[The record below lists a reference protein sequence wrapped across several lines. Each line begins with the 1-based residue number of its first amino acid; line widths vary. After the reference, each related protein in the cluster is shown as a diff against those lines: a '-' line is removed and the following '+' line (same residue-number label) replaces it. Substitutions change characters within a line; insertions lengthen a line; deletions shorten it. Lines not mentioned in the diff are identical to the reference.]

1 MNIRTSSRLN
11 GLNESVIREMTRLAL
26 EHDAINLAQGFPD
39 FAPAPEIIQAAHR
52 ALDEG
57 WNQYAITWGVP
68 ALRAAI
74 SAKMARRYGLAYDP
88 GRHITVTCGVTEA
101 IIASVLAI
109 ANPGDEVVIIE
120 PFHENF
126 LAAVEFA
133 GARPVY
139 VPLEPPGYE
148 LDLDRLRRAFS
159 TQTRAIIFNSPHNPT
174 GRVFT
179 REEMEGVAALCREF
193 DAVCITDEI
202 YEHILY
208 DDRKHVPMATLD
220 GMYERTLTTG
230 GLGKTFAL
238 TGWRLGYA
246 CAPEPYSN
254 ALRTVHDF
262 TTICAATPLQH
273 AAIAAYQLPEDYY
286 LQMNRDY
293 ARRRAKMMGILEEAQ
308 FRAQSPEGAY
318 YVLADFSAWDRGKDD
333 VEFAEFMTTQVGVA
347 VVPGSSFYRTP
358 GLGKNLVRFAFA
370 KKLETLDA
378 VGERLRR
385 ATSP

>member
-1 MNIRTSSRLN
+1 PERDHRAELAVQPLDAVEGEGDQLPGSDAAGSHGAGELGKHARYHSGPSVRTLGGGMNASSRTASFT
-11 GLNESVIREMTRLAL
+11 ESVIREMTRLAL

-148 LDLDRLRRAFS
+148 LDLDRLRR
-159 TQTRAIIFNSPHNPT
+159 
-174 GRVFT
+174 
-179 REEMEGVAALCREF
+179 
-193 DAVCITDEI
+193 
-202 YEHILY
+202 
-208 DDRKHVPMATLD
+208 
-220 GMYERTLTTG
+220 
-230 GLGKTFAL
+230 
-238 TGWRLGYA
+238 
-246 CAPEPYSN
+246 
-254 ALRTVHDF
+254 
-262 TTICAATPLQH
+262 
-273 AAIAAYQLPEDYY
+273 
-286 LQMNRDY
+286 
-293 ARRRAKMMGILEEAQ
+293 
-308 FRAQSPEGAY
+308 
-318 YVLADFSAWDRGKDD
+318 
-333 VEFAEFMTTQVGVA
+333 
-347 VVPGSSFYRTP
+347 
-358 GLGKNLVRFAFA
+358 
-370 KKLETLDA
+370 
-378 VGERLRR
+378 
-385 ATSP
+385 